1 MADDTCPCC
10 GTTHVSIGDPLVAV
24 CDVLVLRAL
33 ELIGKRVVR
42 FERSRYQRMN
52 GRAWHEAHLLW
63 SPDSKAIDQGLA
75 EAWDSVA
82 WLLTEH
88 GCCGAT
94 PDQVTL
100 VLDRYVRDLCAA
112 MQGHSTTELRYRLSA
127 YVGVPV

>member
-1 MADDTCPCC
+1 MADDVCPCC
-10 GTTHVSIGDPLVAV
+10 GTAHVSVGDPLVAV

-52 GRAWHEAHLLW
+52 GRPWHEAHLLW
-63 SPDSKAIDQGLA
+63 PADRKAVDQGLA
-75 EAWDSVA
+75 EAWDQVA
-82 WLLTEH
+82 PLLAEH

-94 PDQVTL
+94 PEQVAL
-100 VLDRYVRDLCAA
+100 VLDRYVRDLCAV
-112 MQGHSTTELRYRLSA
+112 MQGHSTEELRYRLSA